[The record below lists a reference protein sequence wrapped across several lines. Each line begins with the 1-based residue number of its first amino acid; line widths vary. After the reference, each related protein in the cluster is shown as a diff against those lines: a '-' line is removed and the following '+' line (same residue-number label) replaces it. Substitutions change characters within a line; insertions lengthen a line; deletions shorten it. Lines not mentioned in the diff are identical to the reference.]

1 MSVRPSVIESA
12 RANVAQVISSLGI
25 LDAKSVV
32 EHKAGNASAKFLEN
46 LARTN
51 LAVIVGIA
59 SAREEGSQSKT
70 IYWAPIKLFVAVAE
84 APMHQLK
91 TPPPPG
97 AWAVAEELVAAL
109 KLAAI
114 GDNQFP
120 QISDEPLKEIESDVE
135 GSLVVRFTLELRA
148 DGNTRS

>member
-1 MSVRPSVIESA
+1 
-12 RANVAQVISSLGI
+12 
-25 LDAKSVV
+25 
-32 EHKAGNASAKFLEN
+32 
-46 LARTN
+46 
-51 LAVIVGIA
+51 
-59 SAREEGSQSKT
+59 
-70 IYWAPIKLFVAVAE
+70 
-84 APMHQLK
+84 MHQLK